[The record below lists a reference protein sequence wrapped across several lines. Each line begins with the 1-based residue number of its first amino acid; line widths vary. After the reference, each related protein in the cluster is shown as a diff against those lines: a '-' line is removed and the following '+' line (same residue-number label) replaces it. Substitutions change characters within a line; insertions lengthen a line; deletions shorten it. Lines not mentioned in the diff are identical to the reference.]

1 MILWIESQS
10 TITIAALV
18 FALNYAV
25 AAAIFAATRLVAQR
39 RIAVDLKATTPV
51 MLTPLSVLTGLLI
64 AFLASHVW
72 ANIDRAHTYI
82 AQEGSALR
90 DVVML
95 ADELPA
101 EVGNAV
107 RGDMKTYLRF
117 IETEDWPAMAKN
129 GASWQQSPPG
139 LTDAMRSLL
148 AFVPRGP
155 GEQVAQQGAIAAV
168 ERAVEARR
176 GRIVLS
182 RAVIAPIEWIVIV
195 VLAALALLT
204 IAMVHIDRRVTAAI
218 NLAVFATAVAACLVL
233 LMVNDRPFAAGG
245 VTLDPG
251 VLREI
256 AVS

>member
-1 MILWIESQS
+1 MILWIASQD
-10 TITIAALV
+10 TITIAVLV

-25 AAAIFAATRLVAQR
+25 AALFVATRLLAQR

-107 RGDMKTYLRF
+107 RGGVKTYLRF
-117 IETEDWPAMAKN
+117 IETEDWPAMAKS

-148 AFVPRGP
+148 VYAPHGP
-155 GEQVAQQGAIAAV
+155 GEQVAIASV

-195 VLAALALLT
+195 VLAALVLLT

-218 NLAVFATAVAACLVL
+218 NLAVFATAVATCLVL